1 MEDSQKSYL
10 AFPTQNRKNFF
21 FFSKHS
27 VNVQKYSQVR
37 NNRKPPKERKGYLK
51 QPLWFL
57 GLSLVIVGALC
68 DFGALSFAPQS
79 VIMPVGSFTLVANVM
94 FAHFWL
100 GESLGNVDIMGTVL
114 IVVGATLIAVAY
126 GVMGTIPEE
135 VAMTSQAMMDLYKTW
150 SVFSYGTCV
159 VIMLVSFYVVSR
171 QCEHLVKLGLGKK
184 RRKSRRKR
192 VDRDEVVKRCFCAGS
207 RNPIYRAIGLYFSDY
222 ENLRRIHPLSYA
234 AVSGTMGSFSVVY
247 GKSIGMLFANSFSDR
262 ENEFAHPY
270 LYVCILCIV
279 ISVISQTH
287 FLALGLKYFDALFI
301 VPVFQCFFI
310 TLSILGGAIY
320 WKETSGFDGTQ
331 WFVFLLGVFVV
342 GFFLVFLF
350 SLLFILYR
358 TRKCIYW
365 KLRYSGVCF

>member
-1 MEDSQKSYL
+1 M
-10 AFPTQNRKNFF
+10 
-21 FFSKHS
+21 
-27 VNVQKYSQVR
+27 
-37 NNRKPPKERKGYLK
+37 
-51 QPLWFL
+51 
-57 GLSLVIVGALC
+57 GALC

-100 GESLGNVDIMGTVL
+100 GEALGNMDIMGTVL

-126 GVMGTIPEE
+126 GVLGTIPEE
-135 VAMTSQAMMDLYKTW
+135 VEMSSQMMMDLYRTW
-150 SVFSYGTCV
+150 SVFTYGSCV
-159 VIMLVSFYVVSR
+159 VIMLVSFYIISR

-184 RRKSRRKR
+184 KKGNKSRRI
-192 VDRDEVVKRCFCAGS
+192 DQSEAVKRCFCAAS

-222 ENLRRIHPLSYA
+222 ENLRRVHPLSYA

-247 GKSIGMLFANSFSDR
+247 GKSIGMLFANTFGDK

-270 LYVCILCIV
+270 LYVSILCIV

-320 WKETSGFDGTQ
+320 WKETSGFNGTQ
-331 WFVFLLGVFVV
+331 WFVFVLGVIVV
-342 GFFLVFLF
+342 RLVSLSFF
-350 SLLFILYR
+350 SEY
-358 TRKCIYW
+358 THTH
-365 KLRYSGVCF
+365 